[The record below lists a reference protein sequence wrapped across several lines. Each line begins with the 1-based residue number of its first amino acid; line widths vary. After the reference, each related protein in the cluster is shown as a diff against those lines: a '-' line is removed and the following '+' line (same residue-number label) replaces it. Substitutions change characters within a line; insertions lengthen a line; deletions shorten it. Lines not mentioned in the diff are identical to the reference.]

1 MGLVEFKQCNV
12 CVMDSS
18 DVDISFDADGICNH
32 CHEAKVKLDKGW
44 FPNANGKQQLEE
56 ISNEIRLFGQGK
68 EYDCII
74 GVSGGV
80 DSSYL
85 LHVAK
90 YEMKLRPLVVHV
102 DAGWNSEIAVKNI
115 EQLVKSLDLDLF
127 TYVVNWEEM
136 QDLQLSFLKASVA
149 NQDIPQD
156 HSFFA
161 KLYDYAAKN
170 GIKYIINGS
179 NLTSESILPQ
189 SWGYDASDLKQIL
202 GIHKKF
208 GSKRLKSYPQMSF
221 FMHRIYWP
229 YVKKMKVV
237 RPLNLIDFDK
247 NKAIQFL
254 EENYGWRYYGGKHH
268 ESKWTKFFQAHYLP
282 EKFGFDKRKA
292 HLSSMIASGQITREQ
307 AQQELDKPLY
317 NESELVQDKRYIAR
331 KLGINDEEFD
341 ALLSLPNKDY
351 KDYPNQV
358 SLLNALRKVKRIFRK

>member
-1 MGLVEFKQCNV
+1 MFSEVTVCSS
-12 CVMDSS
+12 CVMDST
-18 DVDISFDADGICNH
+18 DPNISFDADGVCNH
-32 CHEAKVKLDKGW
+32 CHEAKVKLEQGW
-44 FPNANGKQQLEE
+44 FPGDEGRQQLEA
-56 ISNEIRLFGQGK
+56 ISNEIRQHGK
-68 EYDCII
+68 GREYDCII

-90 YEMKLRPLVVHV
+90 HEMKLRPLVVHV

-115 EQLVKSLDLDLF
+115 EQLVKALDLDLF

-170 GIKYIINGS
+170 DIKYIINGS

-189 SWGYDASDLKQIL
+189 SWGYDASDLKHIL
-202 GIHKKF
+202 GIHKQF
-208 GSKRLKSYPQMSF
+208 GTKKLKTYPKMNF
-221 FMHRIYWP
+221 FMHRVYWP
-229 YVKKMKVV
+229 YVKKMKIV

-247 NKAIQFL
+247 NKAIKFL

-268 ESKWTKFFQAHYLP
+268 ESKWTKFFQAYYLP

-292 HLSSMIASGQITREQ
+292 HLSSMIASAQITREQ
-307 AQQELDKPLY
+307 ALAELTKPLY
-317 NESELVQDKRYIAR
+317 DESELVQDKRYIAR
-331 KLGINDEEFD
+331 KLAITDEEFD
-341 ALLSLPNKDY
+341 NLLSLPNKDY
-351 KDYPNQV
+351 SDYPNQI
-358 SLLNALRKVKRIFRK
+358 SLLNGLRNVKRIVRK

>member
-1 MGLVEFKQCNV
+1 MFSEVMVCSR
-12 CVMDSS
+12 CVMDST
-18 DVDISFDADGICNH
+18 DPDISFDSEGVCNH
-32 CHEAKVKLDKGW
+32 CHEAKVKLDEGW
-44 FPNANGKQQLEE
+44 FPNIKGREQLEN
-56 ISNEIRLFGQGK
+56 ISSEIRRYGQGK

-115 EQLVKSLDLDLF
+115 EQLVKALELDLF

-161 KLYDYAAKN
+161 KLHDYAAKN
-170 GIKYIINGS
+170 DIKYIINGS

-189 SWGYDASDLKQIL
+189 SWGYDASDLKHIL
-202 GIHKKF
+202 GIHRKF
-208 GSKRLKSYPQMSF
+208 GKKRLKTYPKMSF

-229 YVKKMKVV
+229 YIKKMKVV

-247 NKAIQFL
+247 NKAIKFL

-292 HLSSMIASGQITREQ
+292 HLSSMITSKQITREE
-307 AQQELDKPLY
+307 ALEELSQPLY
-317 NESELVQDKRYIAR
+317 KESELVQDKRYIAR
-331 KLGINDEEFD
+331 KLGISDEEFN
-341 ALLSLPNKDY
+341 ALLVLPNKDY
-351 KDYPNQV
+351 NDYPNQV
-358 SLLNALRKVKRIFRK
+358 SLLNTLRNFKRIFGK